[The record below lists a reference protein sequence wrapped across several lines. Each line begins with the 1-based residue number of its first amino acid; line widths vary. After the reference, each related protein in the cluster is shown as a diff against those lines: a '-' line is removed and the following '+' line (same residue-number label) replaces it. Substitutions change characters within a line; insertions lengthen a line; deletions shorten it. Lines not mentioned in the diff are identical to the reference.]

1 MFFLWVAAGKP
12 EPNTTENP
20 FTRDLRDPNAY
31 YYKAVLWAY
40 ENRITSGVSE
50 KEFGK
55 NLSVTRRDML
65 TFLYKQK
72 GSPAVT
78 LTVSPYTDVTDSSAY
93 YYKALLWAY
102 ENGIEKGADG
112 KFNGKAK
119 CMRETIVLWLYRTLE
134 GKALAE

>member
-1 MFFLWVAAGKP
+1 MFFLWVAADKP

-40 ENRITSGVSE
+40 ENGITSGVSE

-65 TFLYKQK
+65 VFLYTQQGKPEF
-72 GSPAVT
+72 S
-78 LTVSPYTDVTDSSAY
+78 LTESPYSDVSDPKAY
-93 YYKALLWAY
+93 YYKAALWAY
-102 ENGIEKGADG
+102 ENGIEKGANG